1 MACLD
6 IHGMSVTLTLVDQL
20 SHAVKKRSADENLVL
35 ADESEASGWS
45 SAVSDRRLALRRR
58 RGPASSSCRR
68 CCIVVTEPPECRAVE
83 AVQQVAAEEIE
94 GAQLAAPERK
104 ASSVEELVCWTVL

>member
-6 IHGMSVTLTLVDQL
+6 IHGMSVTLTMPDQL
-20 SHAVKKRSADENLVL
+20 SHAGKKRSADEDLVL
-35 ADESEASGWS
+35 ADESEARGWS

-68 CCIVVTEPPECRAVE
+68 GCIVVTEAPDCRAEE
-83 AVQQVAAEEIE
+83 AVE

>member
-1 MACLD
+1 MACVD
-6 IHGMSVTLTLVDQL
+6 IHGMSVTLTMPDQL
-20 SHAVKKRSADENLVL
+20 SLAGKKRSADENLVL
-35 ADESEASGWS
+35 ANESEALGWS

-68 CCIVVTEPPECRAVE
+68 GCIVVTEPTDCRAEE
-83 AVQQVAAEEIE
+83 AAPQVVLGEIE

-104 ASSVEELVCWTVL
+104 ASSVEELVYWTIL

>member
-1 MACLD
+1 MACVD

-68 CCIVVTEPPECRAVE
+68 GCIVVTEGPDCRAEE
-83 AVQQVAAEEIE
+83 AVE
-94 GAQLAAPERK
+94 GAQLAAPESK

>member
-1 MACLD
+1 MACVD

-68 CCIVVTEPPECRAVE
+68 GCIVVTEGPDCRAEE
-83 AVQQVAAEEIE
+83 AVQQVVLGEIE
-94 GAQLAAPERK
+94 GAQLAAPEIK
-104 ASSVEELVCWTVL
+104 ASSVEELVYWTVL

>member
-6 IHGMSVTLTLVDQL
+6 IHGMSVTLTMPDQL
-20 SHAVKKRSADENLVL
+20 SHAGKKRSADENLVL
-35 ADESEASGWS
+35 ADESEALGWS

-58 RGPASSSCRR
+58 RRGPVSSSCRR
-68 CCIVVTEPPECRAVE
+68 GRIVVTEAPDCRAE
-83 AVQQVAAEEIE
+83 AVE
-94 GAQLAAPERK
+94 GAQLAAPEIK